1 MSEIIKMPTLRFPD
15 FNGAWMKSKIGDITQ
30 KYVNPVDV
38 NADFYYQEIGIR
50 SHGKGIFHKE
60 PVLGKEIGNKRVF
73 RIKENAFIVNIV
85 FAWEQAVGKTTEKE
99 IGMIASHRFPM
110 YLPKDDKISIDF
122 LLHFFLT
129 RKGKSLLELAS
140 PGGAGRNKT
149 LGQKE
154 FENLALSIPS
164 PPEQQK
170 IADFLSSIDK
180 QIQLLK
186 EKKDALDNYK
196 KGVMQKLF
204 SQEIRFKDENRNNYP
219 DWKEKRLGEI
229 LFEHKTR
236 NTNNKITEVFSVAK
250 QHGVVNQIEHLGR
263 SYASE
268 DITNY
273 KVVFP
278 NDIVYTKSPT
288 SDFPFGIIKQ
298 NKSERK
304 GVVSVLY
311 AVFTPE
317 NKNIGY
323 LLDLYFSS
331 SINAYNYLNPL
342 VQKGAKNTMN
352 ISNETFL
359 QGAKILLPTN
369 EEEQQKIAD
378 FLSTID
384 RKISVCE
391 AQIIESETYKK
402 GLLQQMFV

>member
-1 MSEIIKMPTLRFPD
+1 MSETKDNMPMLRFPEFCGEWSSKKGNEIFD
-15 FNGAWMKSKIGDITQ
+15 SISNKEHNSDLPILAITQEYGAIPRNEIDYTVSVTDESISSYKVVEIGDFIISLRSFQ
-30 KYVNPVDV
+30 GGIEYSLYKGICSPAYIILRPKIEIDRL
-38 NADFYYQEIGIR
+38 FYKHYFKTYSYIQQLNKKLEGIR
-50 SHGKGIFHKE
+50 DGKMVSYKYFS
-60 PVLGKEIGNKRVF
+60 EID
-73 RIKENAFIVNIV
+73 
-85 FAWEQAVGKTTEKE
+85 
-99 IGMIASHRFPM
+99 
-110 YLPKDDKISIDF
+110 LPF
-122 LLHFFLT
+122 
-129 RKGKSLLELAS
+129 
-140 PGGAGRNKT
+140 
-149 LGQKE
+149 
-154 FENLALSIPS
+154 PS
-164 PPEQQK
+164 PSEQQK
-170 IADFLSSIDK
+170 IANFLTFIDK
-180 QIQLLK
+180 HIQLLK
-186 EKKDALDNYK
+186 EKRDTLDSYK

-204 SQEIRFKDENRNNYP
+204 SQEIRFKDESGNNYS
-219 DWKEKRLGEI
+219 DWEEKMLGEI

-236 NTNNKITEVFSVAK
+236 NTDNKIIEVFSVAK
-250 QHGVVNQIEHLGR
+250 HQGVVNQIEHLGR

-311 AVFTPE
+311 AIFTPE

-331 SINAYNYLNPL
+331 SINTYNYLNPL

-378 FLSTID
+378 FLSVID
-384 RKISVCE
+384 AKISICE
-391 AQIIESETYKK
+391 EQIKQSEEYKK